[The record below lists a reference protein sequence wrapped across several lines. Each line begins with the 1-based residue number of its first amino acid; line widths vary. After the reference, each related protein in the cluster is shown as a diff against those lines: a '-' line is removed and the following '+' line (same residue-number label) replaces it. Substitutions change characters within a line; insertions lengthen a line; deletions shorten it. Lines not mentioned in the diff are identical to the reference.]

1 MAGKDTAQ
9 KVDERVAQAINPDVV
24 MTSVV
29 SDMIR
34 RGTMRHVSLTDRLWG
49 KLLSKFPV
57 INTEL
62 VGEDCSTMCTD
73 GRSIFYN
80 PNFVRNICL
89 DAMESGQEDSVSK
102 SIRFLLAH
110 ELMHVVYR
118 NTASDSRDIT
128 FKIPGPYDKAFEK
141 LMDIANKA
149 EDAVINTRL
158 EKEFGYSVRGYKKRT
173 PFGVFQARFYFLE
186 EETERAWTQ
195 VFVKACNAASRKMAD
210 SLNKKI
216 KEYPDDFFGSIR
228 LFRSLYPEYK
238 EETKKNRK
246 NRNSQ
251 DEDRQ
256 ESEDRQKGSGAGNS
270 ADPYDADDPD
280 EDDDLDEEGDP
291 DEEESSEDSAKAGKS
306 REDGKSGKGV
316 ASGEKNGKEQDEK
329 ADGSEKGK
337 SGKDRSGDSKDG
349 KDGEDKGLGQ
359 GDEDDEIDDAVDE
372 ALGGNSLMDDHDK
385 NDEIMKNSPVSKAKL
400 DRAMQELQK
409 EIQQEMRRAG
419 QGAFSDSLLISL
431 CRAYFR
437 PKPEPWYVGIT
448 LLLKNKIREGRQI
461 RERVPPIEM
470 LTQVMTGNSVV
481 QFEKTGKR
489 LNIAFAVDVSGSMND
504 EEVVSGVLKIMN
516 FIERNIPKGSHGH
529 KFIFCQ
535 VDAGVE
541 EWKDMDIPSREYS
554 AWKREIAEHGFVRRG
569 RGGTEFAPFFKKI
582 AEMKQKPD
590 AVVVFSDMELYDYPQ
605 TEKEIGKLKNS
616 VIWLCMNEQVPDEFY
631 KYDIG
636 RVYETSSLFERQEIS
651 R

>member
-1 MAGKDTAQ
+1 
-9 KVDERVAQAINPDVV
+9 
-24 MTSVV
+24 
-29 SDMIR
+29 
-34 RGTMRHVSLTDRLWG
+34 
-49 KLLSKFPV
+49 
-57 INTEL
+57 
-62 VGEDCSTMCTD
+62 
-73 GRSIFYN
+73 
-80 PNFVRNICL
+80 
-89 DAMESGQEDSVSK
+89 
-102 SIRFLLAH
+102 
-110 ELMHVVYR
+110 
-118 NTASDSRDIT
+118 
-128 FKIPGPYDKAFEK
+128 
-141 LMDIANKA
+141 MDIANKSA
-149 EDAVINTRL
+149 DAVINTRL
-158 EKEFGYSVRGYKKRT
+158 EKEFGYSVRGYKSGLLSGFFRRSFTFWKKKPKRHGRRSSSRHAT
-173 PFGVFQARFYFLE
+173 PPARRWQKGSARYQ
-186 EETERAWTQ
+186 RI
-195 VFVKACNAASRKMAD
+195 S
-210 SLNKKI
+210 
-216 KEYPDDFFGSIR
+216 DDFFGSIR
-228 LFRSLYPEYK
+228 LFRSLYPEY
-238 EETKKNRK
+238 ENDKKNRK
-246 NRNSQ
+246 NRNRQ
-251 DEDRQ
+251 DKNRQ
-256 ESEDRQKGSGAGNS
+256 ENEDRQKGSGDSS
-270 ADPYDADDPD
+270 ADPDFD
-280 EDDDLDEEGDP
+280 DP
-291 DEEESSEDSAKAGKS
+291 DEEESSEGLVKAEKS

-316 ASGEKNGKEQDEK
+316 ASDGKDEK
-329 ADGSEKGK
+329 DDGSEKGK
-337 SGKDRSGDSKDG
+337 SGKDRSSDSKDG
-349 KDGEDKGLGQ
+349 KDGEDKSL
-359 GDEDDEIDDAVDE
+359 GDEDDEIDDAVDK

-385 NDEIMKNSPVSKAKL
+385 NDKMMKNNPVSKAKL

-419 QGAFSDSLLISL
+419 QGAFPDSLLISL

-481 QFEKTGKR
+481 QFEKTGRR

-541 EWKDMDIPSREYS
+541 EWKEMDIPSRDYS

-590 AVVVFSDMELYDYPQ
+590 AVVVFSDMELYDYLQ
-605 TEKEIGKLKNS
+605 VEKEIGKLKNS

>member
-1 MAGKDTAQ
+1 MAERLGKD
-9 KVDERVAQAINPDVV
+9 
-24 MTSVV
+24 
-29 SDMIR
+29 
-34 RGTMRHVSLTDRLWG
+34 
-49 KLLSKFPV
+49 
-57 INTEL
+57 
-62 VGEDCSTMCTD
+62 
-73 GRSIFYN
+73 
-80 PNFVRNICL
+80 
-89 DAMESGQEDSVSK
+89 
-102 SIRFLLAH
+102 
-110 ELMHVVYR
+110 
-118 NTASDSRDIT
+118 
-128 FKIPGPYDKAFEK
+128 
-141 LMDIANKA
+141 
-149 EDAVINTRL
+149 
-158 EKEFGYSVRGYKKRT
+158 
-173 PFGVFQARFYFLE
+173 
-186 EETERAWTQ
+186 
-195 VFVKACNAASRKMAD
+195 
-210 SLNKKI
+210 I

-228 LFRSLYPEYK
+228 LFRSLYPEY
-238 EETKKNRK
+238 ENDKKNRK
-246 NRNSQ
+246 NRNRQ
-251 DEDRQ
+251 DKNRQ
-256 ESEDRQKGSGAGNS
+256 ENEDRQKGSGDSS
-270 ADPYDADDPD
+270 ADPDFD
-280 EDDDLDEEGDP
+280 DP
-291 DEEESSEDSAKAGKS
+291 DEEESSEGLVKAEKS
-306 REDGKSGKGV
+306 REDGKSSKGV
-316 ASGEKNGKEQDEK
+316 ASDGKDEK
-329 ADGSEKGK
+329 DDGSEKGK
-337 SGKDRSGDSKDG
+337 SGKDRSSDSKDG
-349 KDGEDKGLGQ
+349 KDGEDKSL
-359 GDEDDEIDDAVDE
+359 GDEDDEIDDAVDK

-385 NDEIMKNSPVSKAKL
+385 NDKMMKNNPVSKAKL

-419 QGAFSDSLLISL
+419 QGAFPDSLLISL

-481 QFEKTGKR
+481 QFEKTGRR

-541 EWKDMDIPSREYS
+541 EWKEMDIPSRDYS

-605 TEKEIGKLKNS
+605 VEKEIGKLKNS

>member
-80 PNFVRNICL
+80 PNFIRNICL

-110 ELMHVVYR
+110 ELMHIVYR

-141 LMDIANKA
+141 LMDIANKSA
-149 EDAVINTRL
+149 DAVINTRL

-173 PFGVFQARFYFLE
+173 PFGVFQAQFYFLE
-186 EETERAWTQ
+186 EETEKAWTQ
-195 VFVKACNAASRKMAD
+195 VFVKACNAASEKMAERLGKD
-210 SLNKKI
+210 I

-228 LFRSLYPEYK
+228 LFRSLYPEY
-238 EETKKNRK
+238 ENDKKNRK
-246 NRNSQ
+246 NRNRQ
-251 DEDRQ
+251 DKNRQ
-256 ESEDRQKGSGAGNS
+256 ENEDRQKGLGDSS
-270 ADPYDADDPD
+270 ADPDFD
-280 EDDDLDEEGDP
+280 DP
-291 DEEESSEDSAKAGKS
+291 DEEESSEGLVKAEKS

-316 ASGEKNGKEQDEK
+316 ASDGKDEK
-329 ADGSEKGK
+329 DDGSEKGK
-337 SGKDRSGDSKDG
+337 SGKDRSSDSKDG
-349 KDGEDKGLGQ
+349 KDGEDKGLG
-359 GDEDDEIDDAVDE
+359 DEDDEIDDAVDK
-372 ALGGNSLMDDHDK
+372 ALGGNSLMDDHNK
-385 NDEIMKNSPVSKAKL
+385 NDEMMKNSPVSKAKL

-419 QGAFSDSLLISL
+419 QGAFPDSLLISL

-481 QFEKTGKR
+481 QFEKTGRR

-504 EEVVSGVLKIMN
+504 EEVVSSVLKIMN

-541 EWKDMDIPSREYS
+541 EWKEMDIPSRDYS

-605 TEKEIGKLKNS
+605 VEKEIGKLKNS

>member
-1 MAGKDTAQ
+1 MAGKDTQ
-9 KVDERVAQAINPDVV
+9 KTINESVVQAINPDVV

-110 ELMHVVYR
+110 ELMHIVYR

-128 FKIPGPYDKAFEK
+128 FKIPGPYDEAYEK
-141 LMDIANKA
+141 LMDIANKSA
-149 EDAVINTRL
+149 DAVINTRL

-173 PFGVFQARFYFLE
+173 PFGVFQAQFYFME
-186 EETERAWTQ
+186 EETEKAWTQ
-195 VFVKACNAASRKMAD
+195 VFVKACNAASEKMAERLGKD
-210 SLNKKI
+210 I

-228 LFRSLYPEYK
+228 LFRSLYPEYENDK
-238 EETKKNRK
+238 ENKKNRNRQDK
-246 NRNSQ
+246 NRQ
-251 DEDRQ
+251 D
-256 ESEDRQKGSGAGNS
+256 SEDRQKGSGNGSS
-270 ADPYDADDPD
+270 ADPDF
-280 EDDDLDEEGDP
+280 DDLG
-291 DEEESSEDSAKAGKS
+291 
-306 REDGKSGKGV
+306 
-316 ASGEKNGKEQDEK
+316 
-329 ADGSEKGK
+329 
-337 SGKDRSGDSKDG
+337 
-349 KDGEDKGLGQ
+349 
-359 GDEDDEIDDAVDE
+359 EDDEIDDAVDK

-385 NDEIMKNSPVSKAKL
+385 NDEMMKNSPVSKAKL

-419 QGAFSDSLLISL
+419 QGAFPDSLLISL

-461 RERVPPIEM
+461 RERIPPIEM

-481 QFEKTGKR
+481 QFEKTGRR

-541 EWKDMDIPSREYS
+541 EWKEMDIPSRDYS

-590 AVVVFSDMELYDYPQ
+590 AVVVFSDMELYDYSQ
-605 TEKEIGKLKNS
+605 VEKEIGKLKNS

>member
-1 MAGKDTAQ
+1 MAGKDTQ
-9 KVDERVAQAINPDVV
+9 KTINESVVQAINPDVV

-110 ELMHVVYR
+110 ELMHIVYR

-128 FKIPGPYDKAFEK
+128 FKIPGPYDEAYEK
-141 LMDIANKA
+141 LMGIANKSA
-149 EDAVINTRL
+149 DAVINTRL

-173 PFGVFQARFYFLE
+173 PFGIFQAQFYFME
-186 EETERAWTQ
+186 EETEKAWTQ

-210 SLNKKI
+210 RLNKKI
-216 KEYPDDFFGSIR
+216 KEYPDDFFGSIH
-228 LFRSLYPEYK
+228 LFRSLYPEY
-238 EETKKNRK
+238 ENDKKNRK

-256 ESEDRQKGSGAGNS
+256 EGSGSGSS
-270 ADPYDADDPD
+270 ADPDSDDLD
-280 EDDDLDEEGDP
+280 EDDDLNEEGDP
-291 DEEESSEDSAKAGKS
+291 DEEESSEGSGRSGRS
-306 REDGKSGKGV
+306 RERPGKDVPSDKKD
-316 ASGEKNGKEQDEK
+316 SEEQDEK
-329 ADGSEKGK
+329 DDGSEKGK
-337 SGKDRSGDSKDG
+337 SGKDRSSDSKDG
-349 KDGEDKGLGQ
+349 KDGEDKDL
-359 GDEDDEIDDAVDE
+359 GDEDDEIDDAVDK
-372 ALGGNSLMDDHDK
+372 ALGGNSLMDDHNK
-385 NDEIMKNSPVSKAKL
+385 NDEMMKNSPVSKAKL

-419 QGAFSDSLLISL
+419 QGAFPDSLLVSL

-481 QFEKTGKR
+481 QFEKTGRR

-541 EWKDMDIPSREYS
+541 EWKEMDIPSRDYS
-554 AWKREIAEHGFVRRG
+554 AWKRELAEHGFVRRG

-590 AVVVFSDMELYDYPQ
+590 AVVVFSDMELYDYQ
-605 TEKEIGKLKNS
+605 QVEKEIRKLKNS

>member
-110 ELMHVVYR
+110 ELMHIVYR

-141 LMDIANKA
+141 LMDIANKSA
-149 EDAVINTRL
+149 DAVINTRL

-173 PFGVFQARFYFLE
+173 PFGIFQAQFYFIE
-186 EETERAWTQ
+186 EETEKAWTQ
-195 VFVKACNAASRKMAD
+195 VFVKACNAASEKMAERLGKD
-210 SLNKKI
+210 I

-228 LFRSLYPEYK
+228 LFRSLYPEY
-238 EETKKNRK
+238 ENDKKNRK
-246 NRNSQ
+246 NRNRQ
-251 DEDRQ
+251 DKNRQ
-256 ESEDRQKGSGAGNS
+256 ENEDRQKGSGDS
-270 ADPYDADDPD
+270 FADPDFD
-280 EDDDLDEEGDP
+280 DP
-291 DEEESSEDSAKAGKS
+291 DEEESSEGLVKAEKS

-316 ASGEKNGKEQDEK
+316 ASDGKDEK
-329 ADGSEKGK
+329 DDGSEKGK
-337 SGKDRSGDSKDG
+337 SGKDRSSDSKDG
-349 KDGEDKGLGQ
+349 KDGEDKGLG
-359 GDEDDEIDDAVDE
+359 DEDDAIDDAVDK
-372 ALGGNSLMDDHDK
+372 ALGGNSLMDDHNK
-385 NDEIMKNSPVSKAKL
+385 NDGMMKNSPVSKAKL

-409 EIQQEMRRAG
+409 EIQQGMRRAG
-419 QGAFSDSLLISL
+419 QGAFPDSLLISL

-481 QFEKTGKR
+481 QFEKTGRR

-541 EWKDMDIPSREYS
+541 EWKEMDIPSRDYS
-554 AWKREIAEHGFVRRG
+554 AWKRELAEHGFVRRG

-605 TEKEIGKLKNS
+605 VEKEIGKLKNS

>member
-80 PNFVRNICL
+80 PNFIRNICL

-110 ELMHVVYR
+110 ELMHIVYR

-141 LMDIANKA
+141 LMDIANKSA
-149 EDAVINTRL
+149 DAVINTRL

-173 PFGVFQARFYFLE
+173 PFGIFQAQFYFLE
-186 EETERAWTQ
+186 EETEKAWTQ
-195 VFVKACNAASRKMAD
+195 VFVKACNAASEKMAERLGKD
-210 SLNKKI
+210 I

-228 LFRSLYPEYK
+228 LFRSLYPEY
-238 EETKKNRK
+238 ENDKKNRK
-246 NRNSQ
+246 NRNRQ
-251 DEDRQ
+251 DKNRQ
-256 ESEDRQKGSGAGNS
+256 ESEDRQKGSGDSS
-270 ADPYDADDPD
+270 ADPDFD
-280 EDDDLDEEGDP
+280 DP
-291 DEEESSEDSAKAGKS
+291 DEEESSEGLVKAEKS

-316 ASGEKNGKEQDEK
+316 ASDGKDEK
-329 ADGSEKGK
+329 DDGSEKGK
-337 SGKDRSGDSKDG
+337 SGKDRSSDSKDG
-349 KDGEDKGLGQ
+349 KDGEDKGLG
-359 GDEDDEIDDAVDE
+359 DEDDEIDDAVDK
-372 ALGGNSLMDDHDK
+372 ALGGNSLMDDHNK
-385 NDEIMKNSPVSKAKL
+385 NDEMMKNSPVSKAKL

-419 QGAFSDSLLISL
+419 QGAFPDSLLISL

-481 QFEKTGKR
+481 QFEKTGRR

-541 EWKDMDIPSREYS
+541 EWKEMDIPSRDYS

-605 TEKEIGKLKNS
+605 VEKEIGKLKNS

>member
-1 MAGKDTAQ
+1 MAGKDTQ
-9 KVDERVAQAINPDVV
+9 KTINESVVQAINPDVV

-110 ELMHVVYR
+110 ELMHIVYR

-128 FKIPGPYDKAFEK
+128 FKIPGPYDKAYEK
-141 LMDIANKA
+141 LMDIANKSA
-149 EDAVINTRL
+149 DAVINTRL

-173 PFGVFQARFYFLE
+173 PFGVFQAQFYFME
-186 EETERAWTQ
+186 EETEKAWTQ
-195 VFVKACNAASRKMAD
+195 VFVKACNAASKKMAERLGKD
-210 SLNKKI
+210 I

-228 LFRSLYPEYK
+228 LFRSLYPEYENDK
-238 EETKKNRK
+238 ENKKNRNRQNK
-246 NRNSQ
+246 NRQ
-251 DEDRQ
+251 D
-256 ESEDRQKGSGAGNS
+256 SEDRQKSSGNGSS
-270 ADPYDADDPD
+270 ADPDFDDPD

-291 DEEESSEDSAKAGKS
+291 DEEESSEGSGRSGRS
-306 REDGKSGKGV
+306 RGRPGKGV
-316 ASGEKNGKEQDEK
+316 SSDEKDREGQDEK
-329 ADGSEKGK
+329 DDGSEKGK
-337 SGKDRSGDSKDG
+337 SGKDRSGNSKDG
-349 KDGEDKGLGQ
+349 KGREDKGL
-359 GDEDDEIDDAVDE
+359 GDEDDEIDDAVDK

-385 NDEIMKNSPVSKAKL
+385 NDEMMKNSPVSKAKL

-419 QGAFSDSLLISL
+419 QGAFPDSLLISL

-481 QFEKTGKR
+481 QFEKTGRR

-541 EWKDMDIPSREYS
+541 EWKEMDIPSRDYS
-554 AWKREIAEHGFVRRG
+554 AWKRELAEHGFVRRG

-605 TEKEIGKLKNS
+605 VEKEIGKLKNS
-616 VIWLCMNEQVPDEFY
+616 VIWLCINEQVPDEFY

>member
-110 ELMHVVYR
+110 ELMHIVYR

-141 LMDIANKA
+141 LMDIANKSA
-149 EDAVINTRL
+149 DAVINTRL

-173 PFGVFQARFYFLE
+173 PFGIFQAQFYFME
-186 EETERAWTQ
+186 EDTEKAWTQ
-195 VFVKACNAASRKMAD
+195 VFVKACNAASEKMAERLGKD
-210 SLNKKI
+210 I

-228 LFRSLYPEYK
+228 LFRSLYPEYENDK
-238 EETKKNRK
+238 ENRK
-246 NRNSQ
+246 NRKQNKN
-251 DEDRQ
+251 RQ
-256 ESEDRQKGSGAGNS
+256 ESEDRQKGSGDSS
-270 ADPYDADDPD
+270 ADPDFD
-280 EDDDLDEEGDP
+280 DP
-291 DEEESSEDSAKAGKS
+291 DEEESSEGLVKAEKS

-316 ASGEKNGKEQDEK
+316 ASDGKDEK
-329 ADGSEKGK
+329 DDGSEKGK
-337 SGKDRSGDSKDG
+337 SGKDRSSDSKDG
-349 KDGEDKGLGQ
+349 KDGEDKGLG
-359 GDEDDEIDDAVDE
+359 DEDDEIDDAVDK
-372 ALGGNSLMDDHDK
+372 ALGGNSLMDDHNK
-385 NDEIMKNSPVSKAKL
+385 NDEMMKNNPVSKAKL

-419 QGAFSDSLLISL
+419 QGAFPDSLLVSL

-481 QFEKTGKR
+481 QFEKTGRR

-541 EWKDMDIPSREYS
+541 EWKEMDIPSRDYS

-605 TEKEIGKLKNS
+605 VEKEIGKLKNS

>member
-1 MAGKDTAQ
+1 MAGKDTQ
-9 KVDERVAQAINPDVV
+9 KTINESVVQAINPDVV

-62 VGEDCSTMCTD
+62 VGKDCSTMCTD

-110 ELMHVVYR
+110 ELMHIVYR

-141 LMDIANKA
+141 LMDIANKSA
-149 EDAVINTRL
+149 DAVINTRL

-173 PFGVFQARFYFLE
+173 PFGVFQAQFYFLE
-186 EETERAWTQ
+186 EETEKAWTQ
-195 VFVKACNAASRKMAD
+195 VFVKACNAASEKMAERLGKD
-210 SLNKKI
+210 I

-228 LFRSLYPEYK
+228 LFRSLYPEY
-238 EETKKNRK
+238 ENDKKNRK
-246 NRNSQ
+246 NRNRQ
-251 DEDRQ
+251 DKNRQ
-256 ESEDRQKGSGAGNS
+256 ENEDRQKGSGDSS
-270 ADPYDADDPD
+270 ADPDFD
-280 EDDDLDEEGDP
+280 DP
-291 DEEESSEDSAKAGKS
+291 DEEESSEGLVKAEKS

-316 ASGEKNGKEQDEK
+316 ASDGKDEK
-329 ADGSEKGK
+329 DDGSEKGK
-337 SGKDRSGDSKDG
+337 SGKDRSSDSKDG
-349 KDGEDKGLGQ
+349 KDGEDKGLG
-359 GDEDDEIDDAVDE
+359 DEDDEIDDAVDK

-385 NDEIMKNSPVSKAKL
+385 NDEMMKNSPVSKAKL

-419 QGAFSDSLLISL
+419 QGALPDSLLISL

-448 LLLKNKIREGRQI
+448 LLLKNKIKEGRQI

-481 QFEKTGKR
+481 QFEKTGRR

-541 EWKDMDIPSREYS
+541 EWKEMDIPSRDYS

-605 TEKEIGKLKNS
+605 VEKEIGKLKNS

>member
-1 MAGKDTAQ
+1 MAGKDTQ
-9 KVDERVAQAINPDVV
+9 KTINESVVQAINPDVV

-110 ELMHVVYR
+110 ELMHIVYR

-141 LMDIANKA
+141 LMDIANKSA
-149 EDAVINTRL
+149 DAVINTRL

-173 PFGVFQARFYFLE
+173 PFGVFQAQFYFLE
-186 EETERAWTQ
+186 EETEKAWTQ
-195 VFVKACNAASRKMAD
+195 VFVKACNAASEKMAERLGKD
-210 SLNKKI
+210 I

-228 LFRSLYPEYK
+228 LFRSLYPEY
-238 EETKKNRK
+238 ENDKKNRK
-246 NRNSQ
+246 NRNRQ
-251 DEDRQ
+251 DKNRQ
-256 ESEDRQKGSGAGNS
+256 ENEDRQKGSGDSS
-270 ADPYDADDPD
+270 AD
-280 EDDDLDEEGDP
+280 LDFDDP
-291 DEEESSEDSAKAGKS
+291 DEEESSEGLVKAEKS

-316 ASGEKNGKEQDEK
+316 ASDGKDEK
-329 ADGSEKGK
+329 DDGSEKGK
-337 SGKDRSGDSKDG
+337 SGKDRSSDSKDG
-349 KDGEDKGLGQ
+349 KDGEDKGLG
-359 GDEDDEIDDAVDE
+359 DEDDEIDDAVDK

-385 NDEIMKNSPVSKAKL
+385 NDKMMKNNPVSKAKL

-419 QGAFSDSLLISL
+419 QGAFPDSLLISL

-461 RERVPPIEM
+461 R
-470 LTQVMTGNSVV
+470 S
-481 QFEKTGKR
+481 
-489 LNIAFAVDVSGSMND
+489 AF
-504 EEVVSGVLKIMN
+504 
-516 FIERNIPKGSHGH
+516 R
-529 KFIFCQ
+529 
-535 VDAGVE
+535 
-541 EWKDMDIPSREYS
+541 PSRCS
-554 AWKREIAEHGFVRRG
+554 RR
-569 RGGTEFAPFFKKI
+569 
-582 AEMKQKPD
+582 
-590 AVVVFSDMELYDYPQ
+590 S
-605 TEKEIGKLKNS
+605 
-616 VIWLCMNEQVPDEFY
+616 
-631 KYDIG
+631 
-636 RVYETSSLFERQEIS
+636 
-651 R
+651 

>member
-1 MAGKDTAQ
+1 
-9 KVDERVAQAINPDVV
+9 
-24 MTSVV
+24 
-29 SDMIR
+29 
-34 RGTMRHVSLTDRLWG
+34 
-49 KLLSKFPV
+49 
-57 INTEL
+57 L
-62 VGEDCSTMCTD
+62 V
-73 GRSIFYN
+73 
-80 PNFVRNICL
+80 
-89 DAMESGQEDSVSK
+89 
-102 SIRFLLAH
+102 
-110 ELMHVVYR
+110 
-118 NTASDSRDIT
+118 
-128 FKIPGPYDKAFEK
+128 
-141 LMDIANKA
+141 KA
-149 EDAVINTRL
+149 E
-158 EKEFGYSVRGYKKRT
+158 
-173 PFGVFQARFYFLE
+173 
-186 EETERAWTQ
+186 
-195 VFVKACNAASRKMAD
+195 
-210 SLNKKI
+210 
-216 KEYPDDFFGSIR
+216 
-228 LFRSLYPEYK
+228 
-238 EETKKNRK
+238 
-246 NRNSQ
+246 
-251 DEDRQ
+251 
-256 ESEDRQKGSGAGNS
+256 
-270 ADPYDADDPD
+270 
-280 EDDDLDEEGDP
+280 
-291 DEEESSEDSAKAGKS
+291 KS

-316 ASGEKNGKEQDEK
+316 ASDGKDEK
-329 ADGSEKGK
+329 DDGSEKGK
-337 SGKDRSGDSKDG
+337 SGKDRSSDSKDG
-349 KDGEDKGLGQ
+349 KDGEDKSL
-359 GDEDDEIDDAVDE
+359 GDEDDEIDDAVDK

-385 NDEIMKNSPVSKAKL
+385 NDKMMKNSPVSKAKL

-419 QGAFSDSLLISL
+419 QGAFPDSLLISL

-481 QFEKTGKR
+481 QFEKTGRR

-541 EWKDMDIPSREYS
+541 EWKEMDIPSRDYS

-605 TEKEIGKLKNS
+605 VEKEIGKLKNS
-616 VIWLCMNEQVPDEFY
+616 VHLALYERTGARRVLQIRHRPGVRDFFPVRKAGNIPLKMKDIRLKELTEKLRSGQDVSPEEVDEIFEAAKESAQNGLSRKEIPELFY
-631 KYDIG
+631 YDIVFLKDCDTA
-636 RVYETSSLFERQEIS
+636 REVVSLGEKDIIEIAK

>member
-9 KVDERVAQAINPDVV
+9 KIDERVAQAINPDVV

-110 ELMHVVYR
+110 ELMHIVYR

-141 LMDIANKA
+141 LMDIANKSA
-149 EDAVINTRL
+149 DAVINTRL

-173 PFGVFQARFYFLE
+173 PFGVFQAQFYFLE
-186 EETERAWTQ
+186 EETEKAWTQ
-195 VFVKACNAASRKMAD
+195 VFVKACNAASEKMAERLGKD
-210 SLNKKI
+210 I
-216 KEYPDDFFGSIR
+216 KEYPDDFFGSIH
-228 LFRSLYPEYK
+228 LFRSLYPEY
-238 EETKKNRK
+238 ENDKKNRK
-246 NRNSQ
+246 NRNRQ
-251 DEDRQ
+251 DKNRQ
-256 ESEDRQKGSGAGNS
+256 ENEDRQKGSGDSS
-270 ADPYDADDPD
+270 ADPDFD
-280 EDDDLDEEGDP
+280 DP
-291 DEEESSEDSAKAGKS
+291 DEEESSEGLVKAEKS

-316 ASGEKNGKEQDEK
+316 ASDGKDEK
-329 ADGSEKGK
+329 DDGSEKGK
-337 SGKDRSGDSKDG
+337 SGKDRSSDSKDG
-349 KDGEDKGLGQ
+349 KDGEDKGLG
-359 GDEDDEIDDAVDE
+359 DEDDEIDDAVDK

-385 NDEIMKNSPVSKAKL
+385 NDEMMKNNPVSKAKL

-419 QGAFSDSLLISL
+419 QGAFPDSLLISL

-481 QFEKTGKR
+481 QFEKTGRR

-541 EWKDMDIPSREYS
+541 EWKEMDIPSRDYS
-554 AWKREIAEHGFVRRG
+554 AWKRELAEHGFVRRG

-605 TEKEIGKLKNS
+605 VEKEIGKLKNS

>member
-1 MAGKDTAQ
+1 MAGKDTQ
-9 KVDERVAQAINPDVV
+9 KTINESVVQAINPDVV

-80 PNFVRNICL
+80 PNFIRNICL

-110 ELMHVVYR
+110 ELMHIVYR

-141 LMDIANKA
+141 LMDIANKSA
-149 EDAVINTRL
+149 DAVINTRL

-173 PFGVFQARFYFLE
+173 PFGVFQAQFYFLE
-186 EETERAWTQ
+186 EETEKAWTQ
-195 VFVKACNAASRKMAD
+195 VFVKACNAASEKMAERLGKD
-210 SLNKKI
+210 I
-216 KEYPDDFFGSIR
+216 KEYPDDFFGSIH
-228 LFRSLYPEYK
+228 LFRSLYPEY
-238 EETKKNRK
+238 ENDKKNRK
-246 NRNSQ
+246 NRNRQ
-251 DEDRQ
+251 DKNRQ
-256 ESEDRQKGSGAGNS
+256 ENEDRQKGSGDSS
-270 ADPYDADDPD
+270 AD
-280 EDDDLDEEGDP
+280 LDFDDP
-291 DEEESSEDSAKAGKS
+291 DEEESSEGLVKAEKS

-316 ASGEKNGKEQDEK
+316 ASDGKDEK
-329 ADGSEKGK
+329 DDGSEKGK
-337 SGKDRSGDSKDG
+337 SGKDRSSDSKDG
-349 KDGEDKGLGQ
+349 KDGEDKSL
-359 GDEDDEIDDAVDE
+359 GDEDDEIDDAVDK

-385 NDEIMKNSPVSKAKL
+385 NDKMMKNNPVSKAKL

-419 QGAFSDSLLISL
+419 QGAFPDSLLISL

-481 QFEKTGKR
+481 QFEKTGRR

-541 EWKDMDIPSREYS
+541 EWKEMDIPSRDYS
-554 AWKREIAEHGFVRRG
+554 AWKRELAEHGFVRRG

-605 TEKEIGKLKNS
+605 VEKEIGKLKNS

>member
-80 PNFVRNICL
+80 PNFIRNICL

-110 ELMHVVYR
+110 ELMHIVYR

-128 FKIPGPYDKAFEK
+128 FKIPRPYDKAFEK
-141 LMDIANKA
+141 LMDIANKSA
-149 EDAVINTRL
+149 DAVINTRL

-173 PFGVFQARFYFLE
+173 PFGVFQAQFYFLE
-186 EETERAWTQ
+186 EETEKAWTQ
-195 VFVKACNAASRKMAD
+195 VFVKACNAASEKMAE
-210 SLNKKI
+210 SLGKDI

-228 LFRSLYPEYK
+228 LFRSLYPEY
-238 EETKKNRK
+238 ENDKKNRK
-246 NRNSQ
+246 NRNRQ
-251 DEDRQ
+251 DKNRQ
-256 ESEDRQKGSGAGNS
+256 ENEDRQKGSGDSS
-270 ADPYDADDPD
+270 ADPDF
-280 EDDDLDEEGDP
+280 DDL
-291 DEEESSEDSAKAGKS
+291 DEEESSEGLVKAEKS

-316 ASGEKNGKEQDEK
+316 ASDGKDEK
-329 ADGSEKGK
+329 DDGSEKGK
-337 SGKDRSGDSKDG
+337 SGKDRSSDSKDG
-349 KDGEDKGLGQ
+349 KDGEDKGLG
-359 GDEDDEIDDAVDE
+359 DEDDEIDDAVDK

-385 NDEIMKNSPVSKAKL
+385 NDEMMKNNPVSKAKL

-419 QGAFSDSLLISL
+419 QGAFPDSLLISL

-448 LLLKNKIREGRQI
+448 LLLKNKIKEGRQI

-481 QFEKTGKR
+481 QFEKTGRR

-541 EWKDMDIPSREYS
+541 EWKEMDIPSRDYS

-605 TEKEIGKLKNS
+605 VEKEIGKLKNS

>member
-1 MAGKDTAQ
+1 MAGKDTQ
-9 KVDERVAQAINPDVV
+9 KTINESVVQAINPDVV

-110 ELMHVVYR
+110 ELMHIVYR

-128 FKIPGPYDKAFEK
+128 FKIPGPYDEAYEK
-141 LMDIANKA
+141 LMDIANKSA
-149 EDAVINTRL
+149 DAVINTRL

-173 PFGVFQARFYFLE
+173 PFGVFQAQFYFME
-186 EETERAWTQ
+186 EETEKAWTQ
-195 VFVKACNAASRKMAD
+195 VFVKACNAASEKMAERLGKD
-210 SLNKKI
+210 I

-228 LFRSLYPEYK
+228 LFRSLYPEYENDK
-238 EETKKNRK
+238 ENRK
-246 NRNSQ
+246 NRNRQ
-251 DEDRQ
+251 DKNRQ
-256 ESEDRQKGSGAGNS
+256 ENEDRQKDSEADSS
-270 ADPYDADDPD
+270 ADPYDSD
-280 EDDDLDEEGDP
+280 DP
-291 DEEESSEDSAKAGKS
+291 DEEESSEGLVKAEKS

-316 ASGEKNGKEQDEK
+316 ASDGQDEK
-329 ADGSEKGK
+329 DDGSEKGK
-337 SGKDRSGDSKDG
+337 SGKDRSSDSKDG
-349 KDGEDKGLGQ
+349 KDGEDGEDKGL
-359 GDEDDEIDDAVDE
+359 GDEDDEIDDAVDK
-372 ALGGNSLMDDHDK
+372 ALGGNSLMDDHNK
-385 NDEIMKNSPVSKAKL
+385 NDEMMKNSPVSKAKL

-419 QGAFSDSLLISL
+419 QGAFPDSLLVSL

-481 QFEKTGKR
+481 QFEKTGRR

-541 EWKDMDIPSREYS
+541 EWKEMDIPSRDYS
-554 AWKREIAEHGFVRRG
+554 AWKRELAEHGFVRRG

-590 AVVVFSDMELYDYPQ
+590 AVVVFSDMELYDYSQ
-605 TEKEIGKLKNS
+605 VKKEIGKLNNS

>member
-80 PNFVRNICL
+80 PNFIRNICL

-110 ELMHVVYR
+110 ELMHIVYR

-141 LMDIANKA
+141 LMDIANKSA
-149 EDAVINTRL
+149 DAVINTRL

-173 PFGVFQARFYFLE
+173 PFGVFQAQFYFLE
-186 EETERAWTQ
+186 EETEKAWTQ
-195 VFVKACNAASRKMAD
+195 VFVKACNAASEKMAE
-210 SLNKKI
+210 SLGKDI

-228 LFRSLYPEYK
+228 LFRSLYPEY
-238 EETKKNRK
+238 ENDKKNRK
-246 NRNSQ
+246 NRNRQ
-251 DEDRQ
+251 DKNRQ
-256 ESEDRQKGSGAGNS
+256 ENEDRQKGLGDSS
-270 ADPYDADDPD
+270 ADPDFD
-280 EDDDLDEEGDP
+280 DP
-291 DEEESSEDSAKAGKS
+291 DEEESSEGLVKAEKS

-316 ASGEKNGKEQDEK
+316 ASDGKDEK
-329 ADGSEKGK
+329 DDGSEKGK
-337 SGKDRSGDSKDG
+337 SGKDRSSDSKDG
-349 KDGEDKGLGQ
+349 KDGEDKGLG
-359 GDEDDEIDDAVDE
+359 DEDDEIDDAVDK
-372 ALGGNSLMDDHDK
+372 ALGGNSLMDDHNK
-385 NDEIMKNSPVSKAKL
+385 NDEMMKNSPVSKAKL

-419 QGAFSDSLLISL
+419 QGAFPDSLLISL

-481 QFEKTGKR
+481 QFEKTGRR

-541 EWKDMDIPSREYS
+541 EWKEMDIPSRDYS

-605 TEKEIGKLKNS
+605 VEKEIGKLKNS

>member
-1 MAGKDTAQ
+1 MAGKDTQ
-9 KVDERVAQAINPDVV
+9 KTINESVAQAINPDVV

-110 ELMHVVYR
+110 ELMHIVYR

-128 FKIPGPYDKAFEK
+128 FKIPGPYDEAYEK
-141 LMDIANKA
+141 LMDIANKSA
-149 EDAVINTRL
+149 DAVINTRL

-173 PFGVFQARFYFLE
+173 PFGVFQAQFYFLE
-186 EETERAWTQ
+186 EDTEKAWTQ
-195 VFVKACNAASRKMAD
+195 VFVKACNAASEKMAERLGKD
-210 SLNKKI
+210 I
-216 KEYPDDFFGSIR
+216 KEYPDDFFGSIH
-228 LFRSLYPEYK
+228 LFRSLYPEYENDK
-238 EETKKNRK
+238 ENRK
-246 NRNSQ
+246 NRKPNKN
-251 DEDRQ
+251 RQ
-256 ESEDRQKGSGAGNS
+256 ESEDRQKGSGNGSS
-270 ADPYDADDPD
+270 ADPDSDDLD
-280 EDDDLDEEGDP
+280 EDDDLNEEGDLN
-291 DEEESSEDSAKAGKS
+291 EEESSEGSGRSGRS
-306 REDGKSGKGV
+306 RERPGKDDSSDKKDSEGQDKKDDG
-316 ASGEKNGKEQDEK
+316 A
-329 ADGSEKGK
+329 EKGK

-349 KDGEDKGLGQ
+349 KDGEGGEDKGL
-359 GDEDDEIDDAVDE
+359 GDEDDEIDDAVDK

-385 NDEIMKNSPVSKAKL
+385 NDKMMKNNPVSKAKL

-419 QGAFSDSLLISL
+419 QGAFPDSLLISL

-481 QFEKTGKR
+481 QFEKTGRR

-541 EWKDMDIPSREYS
+541 EWKEMDIPSRDYS

-605 TEKEIGKLKNS
+605 VEKEIGKLKNS

>member
-1 MAGKDTAQ
+1 MAGKDTQ
-9 KVDERVAQAINPDVV
+9 KTINESVVQAINPDVV

-110 ELMHVVYR
+110 ELMHIVYR

-128 FKIPGPYDKAFEK
+128 FKIPGPYDEAYEK
-141 LMDIANKA
+141 LMDIANKSA
-149 EDAVINTRL
+149 DAVINTRL

-173 PFGVFQARFYFLE
+173 PFGVFQAQFYFME
-186 EETERAWTQ
+186 EETEKAWTQ
-195 VFVKACNAASRKMAD
+195 VFVKACNAASEKMAER
-210 SLNKKI
+210 LGKNI
-216 KEYPDDFFGSIR
+216 EEYPDDFFGSIR
-228 LFRSLYPEYK
+228 LFRSLYPEYENDK
-238 EETKKNRK
+238 ENRK
-246 NRNSQ
+246 NRNRQNKNRQ
-251 DEDRQ
+251 D
-256 ESEDRQKGSGAGNS
+256 SEDRQKGSGDSS
-270 ADPYDADDPD
+270 ADPDFD
-280 EDDDLDEEGDP
+280 DP
-291 DEEESSEDSAKAGKS
+291 DEEESSEGLVKAEKS

-316 ASGEKNGKEQDEK
+316 ASDGKDEKDQDEK
-329 ADGSEKGK
+329 DDGSEKGK
-337 SGKDRSGDSKDG
+337 SGKDRSSDSKDG
-349 KDGEDKGLGQ
+349 KDGEDKGLG
-359 GDEDDEIDDAVDE
+359 DEDDEIDDAVDK
-372 ALGGNSLMDDHDK
+372 ALGGNSLMDDHNK
-385 NDEIMKNSPVSKAKL
+385 NDEMMKNSPVSKAKL

-419 QGAFSDSLLISL
+419 QGAFPDSLLISL

-448 LLLKNKIREGRQI
+448 LLLKNKIREGRQT

-481 QFEKTGKR
+481 QFEKTGRR

-541 EWKDMDIPSREYS
+541 EWKEMDIPSRDYS

-590 AVVVFSDMELYDYPQ
+590 AVVVFSDMELYDYQ
-605 TEKEIGKLKNS
+605 QVEKEIGKLKNS

>member
-80 PNFVRNICL
+80 PNFIRNICL

-110 ELMHVVYR
+110 ELMHIVYR

-141 LMDIANKA
+141 LMDIANKSA
-149 EDAVINTRL
+149 DAVINTRL

-173 PFGVFQARFYFLE
+173 PFGIFQAQFYFLE
-186 EETERAWTQ
+186 EETEKAWTQ
-195 VFVKACNAASRKMAD
+195 VFVKACNAASEKMAERLGKD
-210 SLNKKI
+210 I

-228 LFRSLYPEYK
+228 LFRSLYPEY
-238 EETKKNRK
+238 ENDKKNRK
-246 NRNSQ
+246 NRNRQ
-251 DEDRQ
+251 DKNRQ
-256 ESEDRQKGSGAGNS
+256 ESEDRQKGSGDSS
-270 ADPYDADDPD
+270 AD
-280 EDDDLDEEGDP
+280 LDFDDP
-291 DEEESSEDSAKAGKS
+291 DEEESSEGLVKAEKS

-316 ASGEKNGKEQDEK
+316 ASDGKDEK
-329 ADGSEKGK
+329 DDGSEKGK
-337 SGKDRSGDSKDG
+337 SGKDRSSDSKDG
-349 KDGEDKGLGQ
+349 KDGEDKSL
-359 GDEDDEIDDAVDE
+359 GDEDDEIDDAVDK
-372 ALGGNSLMDDHDK
+372 ALGGNSLMDDHNK
-385 NDEIMKNSPVSKAKL
+385 NDEMMKNSPVSKAKL

-419 QGAFSDSLLISL
+419 QGAFPDSLLISL

-481 QFEKTGKR
+481 QFEKTGRR

-541 EWKDMDIPSREYS
+541 EWKEMDIPSRDYS

-605 TEKEIGKLKNS
+605 VEKEIGKLKNS

>member
-34 RGTMRHVSLTDRLWG
+34 RGTMRHVNLTDRLWG

-57 INTEL
+57 INTNL

-80 PNFVRNICL
+80 PDFVRNICL

-110 ELMHVVYR
+110 ELMHIVYR

-128 FKIPGPYDKAFEK
+128 FKIPGPYDEAYEK
-141 LMDIANKA
+141 LMDIANKSA
-149 EDAVINTRL
+149 DAVINTRL

-173 PFGVFQARFYFLE
+173 SFGIFQAQFYFME
-186 EETERAWTQ
+186 EETEKAWTQ
-195 VFVKACNAASRKMAD
+195 VFVKACNAASEKMAEK
-210 SLNKKI
+210 LGKNI
-216 KEYPDDFFGSIR
+216 EEYPDDFFGSIR
-228 LFRSLYPEYK
+228 LFRSLYPEYENDK
-238 EETKKNRK
+238 ENRK
-246 NRNSQ
+246 NRNRQNKNRQ
-251 DEDRQ
+251 D
-256 ESEDRQKGSGAGNS
+256 SEDRQKGSGDSS
-270 ADPYDADDPD
+270 ADPDFD
-280 EDDDLDEEGDP
+280 DP
-291 DEEESSEDSAKAGKS
+291 DEEESSEGLVKAEKS

-316 ASGEKNGKEQDEK
+316 ASDGKDEKDQDEK
-329 ADGSEKGK
+329 DDGSEKGK
-337 SGKDRSGDSKDG
+337 SGKDRSSDSKDG
-349 KDGEDKGLGQ
+349 KDGEDKGLGN
-359 GDEDDEIDDAVDE
+359 EADEIDDAVDK

-385 NDEIMKNSPVSKAKL
+385 NDEMMKNSPVSKAKL

-419 QGAFSDSLLISL
+419 QGALPDSLLISL

-448 LLLKNKIREGRQI
+448 LLLKNKIKEGRQI

-481 QFEKTGKR
+481 QFEKTGRR

-541 EWKDMDIPSREYS
+541 EWKEMDIPSRDYS

-590 AVVVFSDMELYDYPQ
+590 AVVVFSDMELYDYQ
-605 TEKEIGKLKNS
+605 QVEKEIGKLKNS

>member
-110 ELMHVVYR
+110 ELMHIVYR

-141 LMDIANKA
+141 LMDIANKSA
-149 EDAVINTRL
+149 DAVINTRL

-173 PFGVFQARFYFLE
+173 PFGIFQAQFYFLE
-186 EETERAWTQ
+186 EETEKAWTQ
-195 VFVKACNAASRKMAD
+195 VFVKACNAASEKMAERLGKD
-210 SLNKKI
+210 I

-228 LFRSLYPEYK
+228 LFRSLYPEY
-238 EETKKNRK
+238 ENDKKNRK
-246 NRNSQ
+246 NRNRQ
-251 DEDRQ
+251 DKNRQ
-256 ESEDRQKGSGAGNS
+256 ESEDCQKGSGDSS
-270 ADPYDADDPD
+270 ADPDFD
-280 EDDDLDEEGDP
+280 DP
-291 DEEESSEDSAKAGKS
+291 DEEESSEGLVKAEKS

-316 ASGEKNGKEQDEK
+316 ASDGKDEK
-329 ADGSEKGK
+329 DDGSEKGK
-337 SGKDRSGDSKDG
+337 SGKDRSSDSKDG
-349 KDGEDKGLGQ
+349 KDGEDKGLG
-359 GDEDDEIDDAVDE
+359 DEDDEIDDAVDK
-372 ALGGNSLMDDHDK
+372 ALGGNSLMDDHNK
-385 NDEIMKNSPVSKAKL
+385 NDEMMKNSPVSKAKL

-419 QGAFSDSLLISL
+419 QGAFPDSLLISL

-481 QFEKTGKR
+481 QFEKTGRR

-541 EWKDMDIPSREYS
+541 EWKEMDIPSRDYS

-605 TEKEIGKLKNS
+605 VEKEIGKLKNS